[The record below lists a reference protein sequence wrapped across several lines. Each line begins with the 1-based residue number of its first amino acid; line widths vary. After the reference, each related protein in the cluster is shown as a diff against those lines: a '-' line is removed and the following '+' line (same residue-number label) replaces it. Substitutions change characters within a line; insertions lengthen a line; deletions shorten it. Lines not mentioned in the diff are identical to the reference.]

1 VIFQDSSELILSSGS
16 GYVTFISA
24 RKEVKSLP
32 LTSDLEVKD
41 PSLYKRLKYAK
52 DILLQ
57 MIHKPTGKEDA
68 LASTGDCTPRTSN
81 LIQGVEGRK
90 AFAETMNSSTKK
102 AVVTRPLQKFKEN
115 MINQPKYAWD
125 AEKPR

>member
-1 VIFQDSSELILSSGS
+1 
-16 GYVTFISA
+16 VTFISA

-57 MIHKPTGKEDA
+57 MIHKPASKEDA
-68 LASTGDCTPRTSN
+68 LGSTGDCTPRTSN

-102 AVVTRPLQKFKEN
+102 TVVNRPLQKFKEN
-115 MINQPKYAWD
+115 VINQPKYAWD